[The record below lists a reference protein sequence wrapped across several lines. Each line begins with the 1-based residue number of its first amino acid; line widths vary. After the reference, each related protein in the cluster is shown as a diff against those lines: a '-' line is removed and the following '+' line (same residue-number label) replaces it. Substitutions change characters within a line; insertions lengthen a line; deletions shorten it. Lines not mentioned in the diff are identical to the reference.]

1 MENKIMMPASYNVLS
16 CEEMTYTEGGATV
29 GQALAAWFWPG
40 YATVIG
46 INTCREARKKDHDN
60 WASNVW
66 NDIKADCKGNVT
78 NAFYHAGMIFWNAAS
93 TISSFGISAVM
104 SLGRRAAAFLSNL
117 KKEFC
122 FMTNAITYP
131 AAYNVLSCEEMT
143 YTEGGVGVVEA
154 AMAWFPLY
162 GWYKAVSAIHD
173 YRKANINSN
182 WVENGMNAL
191 VAHAE
196 KSPTNTIHDIG
207 CSFWFIGSCAT
218 IIGLVPNALLIFG
231 N

>member
-1 MENKIMMPASYNVLS
+1 MVPAV
-16 CEEMTYTEGGATV
+16 
-29 GQALAAWFWPG
+29 
-40 YATVIG
+40 
-46 INTCREARKKDHDN
+46 R
-60 WASNVW
+60 
-66 NDIKADCKGNVT
+66 
-78 NAFYHAGMIFWNAAS
+78 
-93 TISSFGISAVM
+93 
-104 SLGRRAAAFLSNL
+104 
-117 KKEFC
+117 
-122 FMTNAITYP
+122 
-131 AAYNVLSCEEMT
+131 
-143 YTEGGVGVVEA
+143 
-154 AMAWFPLY
+154 
-162 GWYKAVSAIHD
+162 WYKAVSAIHD

>member
-1 MENKIMMPASYNVLS
+1 
-16 CEEMTYTEGGATV
+16 
-29 GQALAAWFWPG
+29 
-40 YATVIG
+40 
-46 INTCREARKKDHDN
+46 
-60 WASNVW
+60 
-66 NDIKADCKGNVT
+66 
-78 NAFYHAGMIFWNAAS
+78 
-93 TISSFGISAVM
+93 
-104 SLGRRAAAFLSNL
+104 
-117 KKEFC
+117 
-122 FMTNAITYP
+122 MTNAITYP

-196 KSPTNTIHDIG
+196 KKTHEHHP
-207 CSFWFIGSCAT
+207 
-218 IIGLVPNALLIFG
+218 
-231 N
+231 

>member
-1 MENKIMMPASYNVLS
+1 MEKMMMPAYYNVLS
-16 CEEMTYTEGGATV
+16 TEEMTYTEGGATV
-29 GQALAAWFWPG
+29 GQAVAAWLWPG

-60 WASNVW
+60 WVSNVW
-66 NDIKADCKGNVT
+66 SDIKADCKGNVT
-78 NAFYHAGMIFWNAAS
+78 NTFYHAGMIFWNAAS
-93 TISSFGISAVM
+93 TISSFGLSAVM
-104 SLGRRAAAFLSNL
+104 SLGIIYL
-117 KKEFC
+117 
-122 FMTNAITYP
+122 
-131 AAYNVLSCEEMT
+131 
-143 YTEGGVGVVEA
+143 EA

>member
-66 NDIKADCKGNVT
+66 SDIKADCKGNVT
-78 NAFYHAGMIFWNAAS
+78 NTFYPAGMIFWNAAS

-104 SLGRRAAAFLSNL
+104 SLG
-117 KKEFC
+117 
-122 FMTNAITYP
+122 
-131 AAYNVLSCEEMT
+131 
-143 YTEGGVGVVEA
+143 
-154 AMAWFPLY
+154 
-162 GWYKAVSAIHD
+162 
-173 YRKANINSN
+173 
-182 WVENGMNAL
+182 
-191 VAHAE
+191 
-196 KSPTNTIHDIG
+196 
-207 CSFWFIGSCAT
+207 
-218 IIGLVPNALLIFG
+218 IIYF
-231 N
+231 

>member
-1 MENKIMMPASYNVLS
+1 
-16 CEEMTYTEGGATV
+16 
-29 GQALAAWFWPG
+29 
-40 YATVIG
+40 
-46 INTCREARKKDHDN
+46 
-60 WASNVW
+60 
-66 NDIKADCKGNVT
+66 
-78 NAFYHAGMIFWNAAS
+78 
-93 TISSFGISAVM
+93 
-104 SLGRRAAAFLSNL
+104 
-117 KKEFC
+117 
-122 FMTNAITYP
+122 MTNAITYP

-162 GWYKAVSAIHD
+162 GWYKAVSTIHD

-196 KSPTNTIHDIG
+196 KSPTNAIHDIG
-207 CSFWFIGSCAT
+207 CSFWFAASCVS